1 MGAKGKEDSSFT
13 VVDKRKRAEEET
25 PSADEAQADA
35 GGNPQPSSAAAK
47 APPID
52 FSTFIISLSSSAVY
66 HMGGFQ
72 DPYSGKTSMNLDLAK
87 QSIDMIAMLEVK
99 TKGNLDPEEQKLITH
114 VLYDLRMR
122 YVELVD
128 SSAGTPPTP

>member
-1 MGAKGKEDSSFT
+1 MGAGQEDKSFT

-25 PSADEAQADA
+25 PSIDEPQSDTQQAPESSPAD
-35 GGNPQPSSAAAK
+35 AK

-52 FSTFIISLSSSAVY
+52 FSTFIISLSSSALY

-87 QSIDMIAMLEVK
+87 QSIDIIAMLEAK
-99 TKGNLDPEEQKLITH
+99 TRGNLNPEEQKLITH
-114 VLYDLRMR
+114 VLYDMRMR
-122 YVELVD
+122 YVELAD
-128 SSAGTPPTP
+128 KADGTPPAP